1 MQGAHFPLGPHIGG
15 WPTDTKF
22 LSSEWPLS
30 PRIHNIDQQCY
41 EFWVRVVIP
50 SSFRWA
56 RNDEISSFEV
66 PNLVYT
72 YLPNSTFTK
81 KSIEAQ
87 LGIYCNDTYLHI
99 NGTIYINIWAL
110 WYMFCRLKTDTKRTS
125 ALASCLDLNRNMWF
139 HGLYKLYKYVHLRI
153 LKYTYISIACMKLQV
168 YKRGNLIENF
178 FITVKCWLLYVSMLN
193 LLQVISAKIF
203 PFDPC

>member
-1 MQGAHFPLGPHIGG
+1 MTGFHLDLIKRRYKLNKYIYIRSQRRIFHRSVLIGI
-15 WPTDTKF
+15 
-22 LSSEWPLS
+22 SSEWQLS
-30 PRIHNIDQQCY
+30 PRIHNTDQQCY

-125 ALASCLDLNRNMWF
+125 ALASCLD
-139 HGLYKLYKYVHLRI
+139 
-153 LKYTYISIACMKLQV
+153 
-168 YKRGNLIENF
+168 
-178 FITVKCWLLYVSMLN
+178 
-193 LLQVISAKIF
+193 
-203 PFDPC
+203 